1 RGDLILRRTSN
12 KDGIRTFSTD
22 TELVESRRAEIVD
35 DATRVFVKKGYH
47 ETNMRELANEIGK
60 SVGCI
65 YHYVGSKQDILYLII
80 DKANNRGEHWIEGI
94 ESSLNTIS
102 ARKALEH
109 FIREYYTYTGI
120 KQDATTFAYQEVPSL
135 ERKWRKE
142 ITDTARQDVEAC
154 SIILRKGVET
164 GEFQIENVIM
174 MAHNII
180 VLGHMWALRNWYL
193 KKICSLDEYIKQ
205 QTAIILRSITN
216 RG

>member
-1 RGDLILRRTSN
+1 LRRTSN

-47 ETNMRELANEIGK
+47 ETNMRELAHEIGK

-80 DKANNRGEHWIEGI
+80 DKTNNRGEHWIEGI
-94 ESSLNTIS
+94 ESSLKTMS
-102 ARKALEH
+102 AKKVLEL

-120 KQDATTFAYQEVPSL
+120 KQDATAFAYQEVPSL
-135 ERKWRKE
+135 ERKWQKE
-142 ITDTARQDVEAC
+142 ITDAAKQDIEAC
-154 SIILRKGVET
+154 SIILRKGVRT
-164 GEFQIENVIM
+164 GEFKIENITL

-180 VLGHMWALRNWYL
+180 VLGHMWAVRNWYL
-193 KKICSLDEYIKQ
+193 KKICSLDEYINQ
-205 QTAIILRSITN
+205 QTTIILRSITS
-216 RG
+216 